1 MANIL
6 VIDDEEIL
14 LDLICTTLRRDNHTV
29 TAMLDADAICDAYK
43 TKRLTIDLL
52 LTDVSM
58 KPIGGFELVRRL
70 NLVGFNGSVLFMSG
84 YSGLS
89 GVITESLGSRAL
101 IEKPFTAAQLRAA
114 VSKALPKT
122 KLHSVPSAWRLKQSD
137 IPRDIQ

>member
-6 VIDDEEIL
+6 VIDDEEVL
-14 LDLICTTLRRDNHTV
+14 LDLICATLRQDNHTV
-29 TAMLDADAICDAYK
+29 TAMLDADAVCDAFK
-43 TKRLTIDLL
+43 TERLTIDLL

-101 IEKPFTAAQLRAA
+101 IEKPFTAAQTA
-114 VSKALPKT
+114 P
-122 KLHSVPSAWRLKQSD
+122 PC
-137 IPRDIQ
+137 PRPCPRPNCIL